1 MTYIDNNICELTQ
14 VHRGKVVWNT
24 IVPLAWTFGLDT
36 VAWVRVHLS
45 LVGHCSLGYRAPL
58 SLGQCVLLGWTVGW
72 DTVAW
77 VRMSR
82 LAGLLQPGL
91 ERTP

>member
-1 MTYIDNNICELTQ
+1 MTYIDNNICQLTQ

-24 IVPLAWTFGLDT
+24 IVPLAQTIGWNTL
-36 VAWVRVHLS
+36 AWVTVHHS

-58 SLGQCVLLGWTVGW
+58 SSNVGW

-77 VRMSR
+77 VSVSS
-82 LAGLLQPGL
+82 LAGLLGGTL
-91 ERTP
+91 